1 MEGHRHTGVEREPE
15 PGRPAG
21 AADRQTLTILQRY
34 AAGEISASE
43 AAHELGPRA
52 TEHDVF
58 AGILAAGLPLP
69 QPAPEQLAREVA
81 ALQALYGPR
90 GQIGERCG

>member
-1 MEGHRHTGVEREPE
+1 MEGHRHQSVEREPE
-15 PGRPAG
+15 PGHPAG
-21 AADRQTLTILQRY
+21 AADTQTLTVLQRY
-34 AAGEISASE
+34 AAGEISAGE

-69 QPAPEQLAREVA
+69 LPAPEQLASEVA
-81 ALQALYGPR
+81 ALHALYGPHEPKHR
-90 GQIGERCG
+90 M